1 MSEFGELGNFC
12 EENDEDDWGAGEPLV
27 SSNRKRY
34 LDREFIAAGGL
45 KKVYKVFDT
54 KMERFIAFAELK
66 EDIPEEQC
74 EVFLNEASLTA
85 SLRHPNIITVYDF
98 GVSENHLPY
107 MTMELKVGDTL
118 ADIFKKKEMML
129 EELLN
134 IFMKICDAVSYAHS
148 NSVIHLDLKP
158 ENIQVGEFGEVQVC
172 DWGLSQKITEKKTVV
187 KSVQGTPG
195 YMSPEQLIKGTTLDQ
210 RSDIYALG
218 SILYSILTYERPIEG
233 NLNTVIES
241 TSAGKIKPPSLRFPD
256 KKIPKSL
263 DAVTCRAMSLDSN
276 ERYQSVIDLK
286 DEVNQFLSGHSTD
299 AENAG
304 LIKEL
309 QLFYNRNKQ
318 VCIVSA
324 IAAVLIVLGT
334 TLFMYELQ
342 RSKKSTENALAD
354 LSSAHKDLKL
364 AQQKERVLFKEREEA
379 QQQIFTARQER
390 QKMYA
395 KLLDRDLKK
404 AYDLMSSPLY
414 FASPQNSSTEAL
426 KILKAQYKASKG
438 GQRGLRNLLAISLFV
453 TQNYEELAKFEGH
466 KYKLLIPIA
475 QKFKNTPKNDFGVLN
490 ENDFVKLL
498 EDVNKLPKDEWETKV
513 TIFERSI
520 CYMVDVRKPVFTSQ
534 KIVMQLLKCW
544 NTNWD
549 TKNLGYDVNNLT
561 LSLKGKEL
569 QKLYATAGHSSG
581 LCFLRFLKIDL
592 LDLRGTGVA
601 HMSHLEGSNIRKLD
615 IRDTNV
621 KHLHPHGA
629 TKNIQEVY
637 LSPGQF
643 VGEEALF
650 TPQSVK
656 LIYK

>member
-12 EENDEDDWGAGEPLV
+12 EDNDEDNWESGESVV
-27 SSNRKRY
+27 SISSERY
-34 LDREFIAAGGL
+34 KDREFIAAGGL

-54 KMERFIAFAELK
+54 KMERFIALAELK

-74 EVFLNEASLTA
+74 EVFLKEASMTA
-85 SLRHPNIITVYDF
+85 SLRHPNIITAYDF

-118 ADIFKKKEMML
+118 ADILKKKEMVL

-134 IFMKICDAVSYAHS
+134 IFTKICDAVSYAHS
-148 NSVIHLDLKP
+148 KSVIHLDLKP

-172 DWGLSQKITEKKTVV
+172 DWGLSQKITEKTVV
-187 KSVQGTPG
+187 KSVHGTPG
-195 YMSPEQLIKGTTLDQ
+195 YMSPEQLIVGASLDT

-218 SILYSILTYERPIEG
+218 AILYSLLTYERPIEG
-233 NLNTVIES
+233 SLNSVIDS

-256 KKIPKSL
+256 QQISKSL
-263 DAVTCRAMSLDSN
+263 DAVTCRAMSFDAS

-286 DEVNQFLSGHSTD
+286 NEVYQFLGGHSTD

-318 VCIVSA
+318 LCMVTVV
-324 IAAVLIVLGT
+324 AAALIILAT
-334 TLFMYELQ
+334 TLFMYQLQ
-342 RSKKSTENALAD
+342 RSKKSTEDALTD
-354 LSSAHKDLKL
+354 LSAAHKELKI
-364 AQQKERVLFKEREEA
+364 AQQKERLLFKEKEEA
-379 QQQIFTARQER
+379 KQQTFTARQEK

-414 FASPQNSSTEAL
+414 FASPHKSSTEAL
-426 KILKAQYKASKG
+426 KILKAQYKATK

-453 TQNYEELAKFEGH
+453 TQSYEEFSNFEGH
-466 KYKLLIPIA
+466 NYKSLIPIA
-475 QKFKNTPKNDFGVLN
+475 QKYKDTPKNDFGVLN

-498 EDVNKLPKDEWETKV
+498 EDVNNIPKDDWEVKIAV
-513 TIFERSI
+513 FERSI
-520 CYMVDVRKPVFTSQ
+520 CYMVDARKPVFTSHR
-534 KIVMQLLKCW
+534 IVMQLLKCW
-544 NTNWD
+544 NPDWD
-549 TKNLGYDVNNLT
+549 TKNLVYDVKSLT
-561 LSLKGKEL
+561 LKLKGKEL
-569 QKLYATAGHSSG
+569 RKLYATAGHSSG
-581 LCFLRFLKIDL
+581 LCFLRFIKIDL
-592 LDLRGTGVA
+592 LDLRGTGVG
-601 HMSHLEGSNIRKLD
+601 HMSHLKGSNIRKLD
-615 IRDTNV
+615 IRDTKV

-637 LSPGQF
+637 LTPGQF
-643 VGEEALF
+643 VGYEALF

>member
-12 EENDEDDWGAGEPLV
+12 EENDEDDWGAGESLV
-27 SSNRKRY
+27 SSNRKRSM
-34 LDREFIAAGGL
+34 DREFIAAGGL

-187 KSVQGTPG
+187 KSVQGTRG

-549 TKNLGYDVNNLT
+549 TKNLEYDVNNLT

-601 HMSHLEGSNIRKLD
+601 HMSHWKVQIFASWIYVTPMLSIYIHMEQQRIFRKC
-615 IRDTNV
+615 I
-621 KHLHPHGA
+621 
-629 TKNIQEVY
+629 
-637 LSPGQF
+637 
-643 VGEEALF
+643 
-650 TPQSVK
+650 
-656 LIYK
+656 